1 MDFPSTKNWK
11 AWKKKNKAKKS
22 FTPMYLLS
30 KTWNCKNQL
39 PSFLFSKT
47 YNIKPRCRSS
57 NPRDMYTSHS
67 SITQVC
73 EKFFPSHE
81 NLKLYRD
88 FSTALNSHEYN
99 TWLPTTFTSGGLLT
113 VMSIPVDAIISMN
126 PECDC
131 RRCSTQKHAFSDFKL
146 H

>member
-30 KTWNCKNQL
+30 KTWNCKKQL

-57 NPRDMYTSHS
+57 TPKDMYTSHS

-73 EKFFPSHE
+73 ET
-81 NLKLYRD
+81 LKLYRD

-113 VMSIPVDAIISMN
+113 VMSIPVNAIISTD
-126 PECDC
+126 PEHDC
-131 RRCSTQKHAFSDFKL
+131 RRCSTQKHAFSDFKI